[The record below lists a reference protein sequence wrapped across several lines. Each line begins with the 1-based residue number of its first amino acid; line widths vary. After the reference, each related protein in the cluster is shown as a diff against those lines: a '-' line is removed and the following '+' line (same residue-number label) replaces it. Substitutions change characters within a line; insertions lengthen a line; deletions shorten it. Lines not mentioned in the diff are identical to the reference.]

1 VTSAAEAEASNPR
14 PRGPGWISLLGAAL
28 AGALVAAAAMWLFS
42 GPIVR
47 SAVLNDPEMI
57 SEGFQRLQDRQL
69 AKIVSANRAAFETP
83 FAGAWA
89 GARNGDVVLVEF
101 FDYACPYC
109 RKSNADVARLVKDDP
124 KLKLVWREWPVLG
137 PDSQSAAEISLAAAR
152 KGRFRQFH
160 DALFALGRPNPQAI
174 AAARKAA
181 GLGDADVAA
190 VGKAEAGAELSK
202 NYELARGL
210 AASGTPTFV
219 IGDRVLQGAVG
230 YEVLKQAVKD
240 ARDR

>member
-1 VTSAAEAEASNPR
+1 MAAD
-14 PRGPGWISLLGAAL
+14 PGAAGAARLAAGWKLPLVAILLGVLIGAGAMAL
-28 AGALVAAAAMWLFS
+28 ANGYLIRTYLLSHPEILPEAM
-42 GPIVR
+42 
-47 SAVLNDPEMI
+47 
-57 SEGFQRLQDRQL
+57 QRLRDRE
-69 AKIVSANRAAFETP
+69 SARFIDTYRRELETP
-83 FAGAWA
+83 FGSAWA
-89 GARNGDVVLVEF
+89 GAKDGDVVLVEF

-109 RKSNADVARLVKDDP
+109 RKSNADVARLVREDP

-160 DALFALGRPNPQAI
+160 DALFELGRPTPQTI
-174 AAARKAA
+174 AEARKAA

-210 AASGTPTFV
+210 AASGTPAFV
-219 IGDRVLQGAVG
+219 IGDRILQGAVG
-230 YEVLKQAVKD
+230 YEALKQAVKD
-240 ARDR
+240 ARAR